1 MEKTKAK
8 GISSII
14 VIVLALIIIAA
25 VYFALGYYRKA
36 LGPVALGDNK
46 EIRVE
51 VPAGSSTE
59 KIASILYENG
69 LIHNRW
75 IFKLKVKEMGV
86 GSSLK
91 AGEYSF
97 NRSMDLEEIVGL
109 LTKGTKSYDTTRFTI
124 PEGYELDQIGQRLAD
139 EGLVDFDRFM
149 ELASDKANFE
159 GEFSFLRELE
169 EGQSLEGFLFPS
181 TYEVYLS
188 ASEEDI
194 IRKMLAEFEKIYE
207 AEIKDKLAEFDFTLN
222 EAVTLASIIERE
234 GKLDE
239 ERPLMSAVFHNRLR
253 KGMKL
258 ESCATV
264 QYILGERKEN
274 LTTAETQI
282 PSPYN
287 TYVNMG
293 LPPGPI
299 ASAGKASLV
308 AAVNPA
314 DVDYLFFVLTGSDGS
329 HTFTRTYEEHLR
341 AKPKN

>member
-1 MEKTKAK
+1 
-8 GISSII
+8 
-14 VIVLALIIIAA
+14 
-25 VYFALGYYRKA
+25 
-36 LGPVALGDNK
+36 
-46 EIRVE
+46 
-51 VPAGSSTE
+51 
-59 KIASILYENG
+59 
-69 LIHNRW
+69 
-75 IFKLKVKEMGV
+75 
-86 GSSLK
+86 
-91 AGEYSF
+91 
-97 NRSMDLEEIVGL
+97 
-109 LTKGTKSYDTTRFTI
+109 
-124 PEGYELDQIGQRLAD
+124 
-139 EGLVDFDRFM
+139 
-149 ELASDKANFE
+149 
-159 GEFSFLRELE
+159 
-169 EGQSLEGFLFPS
+169 
-181 TYEVYLS
+181 
-188 ASEEDI
+188 
-194 IRKMLAEFEKIYE
+194 
-207 AEIKDKLAEFDFTLN
+207 
-222 EAVTLASIIERE
+222 ERE